1 MKYSYFPG
9 CSLHATAVAYG
20 LSVEAVA
27 KALGIELIELED
39 WNCCGSSP
47 SSSVD
52 ELVSTC
58 VAARDLALAEK
69 TGLDL
74 VTPCS
79 SCYCTLRKANSVLRQ
94 YPKLKEEVNEA
105 LAAGDLE
112 YHTGVKVRHLA
123 EVVVNDLGPEAIAAK
138 VQRSLDGLKVAVYY
152 GCQIVRPGPGFD
164 DPEFPQSLD
173 HLVESLGAEAV
184 PFPLKSRCCGG
195 SLIIPEEGVALGLIH
210 KLLDS
215 AVANGAECII
225 TVCPLCQ
232 TNLDVYQGR
241 VNSKFK
247 THYNS
252 PILFFTQLIGLALGL
267 DSKQLGINKGVVSAT
282 KLLSQYKY
290 SRSGV

>member
-9 CSLHATAVAYG
+9 CSLDASAVAYAI
-20 LSVEAVA
+20 SIEAVT

-52 ELVSTC
+52 ELLSTC
-58 VAARDLALAEK
+58 VAARNLALAEK

-74 VTPCS
+74 VTACS
-79 SCYCTLRKANSVLRQ
+79 ACYCTLRKANSLLKQ
-94 YPKLKEEVNEA
+94 YPKLKKEVDEA
-105 LAAGDLE
+105 LAAGGLE

-123 EVVVNDLGPEAIAAK
+123 EVVVNDVGPEAIASK

-164 DPEFPQSLD
+164 DPEFPHSLD

-195 SLIIPEEGVALGLIH
+195 SLIIPEENVALGLIQ
-210 KLLDS
+210 KLLGS
-215 AVANGAECII
+215 AAANGAECII

-241 VNSKFK
+241 VNRKFK
-247 THYNS
+247 THYDI
-252 PILFFTQLIGLALGL
+252 PVLFFTQLVGLALGL
-267 DSKQLGINKGVVSAT
+267 DSKQLGIDKGMVPAT
-282 KLLSQYKY
+282 KLLSKYKY
-290 SRSGV
+290 SRVGV